1 MALPDVPLTRAEE
14 YLNNIATGEGKIP
27 DVPLTRIDQYLDYI
41 AKNGGG
47 GSSGGGASEPLEE
60 INTYTYT
67 GSETSHTLIE
77 TDSDGNPFRLKRV
90 VLCVT
95 LATVSEAKK
104 LYADLKYGG
113 RSGTTLGQANVSF
126 TTSSTGYKCFC
137 FLTQDGGYWHYQQ
150 TVFGSANIAINENVI
165 YSYVNKVEDCPYM
178 DCIDLTV
185 PQLPAGSTMK
195 ILGVRA

>member
-1 MALPDVPLTRAEE
+1 MALPDNPLTRSEQ
-14 YLNNIATGEGKIP
+14 YLAKIAGQDTALP
-27 DVPLTRIDQYLDYI
+27 DEPLTRLEQYLDYI
-41 AKNGGG
+41 AKNGG
-47 GSSGGGASEPLEE
+47 SGGASEPLEE

-67 GSETSHTLIE
+67 GSETSHTLID

-104 LYADLKYGG
+104 LYAALNCGG
-113 RSGTTLGQANVSF
+113 RSGTTLGQAYVSF
-126 TTSSTGYKCFC
+126 TASASGYKCFC
-137 FLTQDGGYWHYQQ
+137 FLTQDGGFWRYQQ
-150 TVFGSANIAINENVI
+150 TTFGSSNIALSENVV
-165 YSYVNKVEDCPYM
+165 YSYVNKVEDYPYV
-178 DCIDLTV
+178 DCIDITI